1 MQVTEYMEL
10 HGHEQLCVF
19 TDTNVGLK
27 AFVAIHDT
35 TLGPALG
42 GVRFWPHKTED
53 DALMDVLRLSKG
65 MTYKSAAAGL
75 DFGGGKAL
83 IVCSNEEKTEAMLRS
98 FGKCVESLGGRY
110 ITTED
115 VGATPDD
122 IEIISQ
128 ETSHIAGLPISLGG
142 SGDPSEM
149 TAYGIYQG
157 MKACASEIWG
167 QSSLRNRKVAIQGF
181 GKVAYYLS
189 KHLIQD
195 DIKVIVADIN
205 SDAQTRA
212 RDLGLE
218 VLNDANDIYNIEC
231 DIFAPCALGG
241 IINDKTV
248 QMLKCKIVAGSANNQ
263 LLEDKHASML
273 QTRGILYA
281 PDYLINAGGVINI
294 SVEIDQKYN
303 QDIAADRVA
312 GIYEKISLVIE
323 TSKQNS
329 ITTAEAANLIA
340 EERINSVKNAQN
352 T

>member
-1 MQVTEYMEL
+1 MQVTEYMEAN
-10 HGHEQLCVF
+10 GHEQLCVF
-19 TDTNVGLK
+19 TDTKVGLK

-83 IVCSNEEKTEAMLRS
+83 IVCSNDAKTEGMLRS
-98 FGKCVESLGGRY
+98 FGRCVESLGGKY

-115 VGATPDD
+115 VGATTDD
-122 IEIISQ
+122 IEIISR
-128 ETSHIAGLPISLGG
+128 ETSHVAGLPISLGG

-157 MKACASEIWG
+157 MKACASEVWG
-167 QSSLRNRKVAIQGF
+167 NPSLRNRKVAIQGF

-195 DIKVIVADIN
+195 DIEVIVADIN
-205 SDAQTRA
+205 NNAQARA

-218 VLNDANDIYNIEC
+218 VLTDANDIFNAEC

-248 QMLKCKIVAGSANNQ
+248 PMLKCKIVAGSANNQ
-263 LLEDKHASML
+263 LLENKHASML
-273 QTRGILYA
+273 QERGILYA

-294 SVEIDQKYN
+294 SVEIDQEYS
-303 QDIAADRVA
+303 QDTAADRVA

-323 TSKQNS
+323 TSKRNS
-329 ITTAEAANLIA
+329 ITTAEAADLIA
-340 EERINSVKNAQN
+340 EERINSVKNTKN
-352 T
+352 I

>member
-1 MQVTEYMEL
+1 MEA

-27 AFVAIHDT
+27 AFIAIHDT

-83 IVCSNEEKTEAMLRS
+83 IVCSNDEKTEAMLRS

-115 VGATPDD
+115 VGATTDD
-122 IEIISQ
+122 IEIISK
-128 ETSHIAGLPISLGG
+128 ETSHIAGLSLSLGG

-149 TAYGIYQG
+149 TAYGIYEG
-157 MKACASEIWG
+157 MKACASEVWG
-167 QSSLRNRKVAIQGF
+167 HTSLRNRKVAVQGF

-205 SDAQTRA
+205 SAAQARA
-212 RDLGLE
+212 KNMGLE
-218 VLNDANDIYNIEC
+218 VLNDADDIYNIEC

-248 QMLKCKIVAGSANNQ
+248 PMLKCKIVAGSANNQ

-273 QTRGILYA
+273 QNRGILYA

-294 SVEIDQKYN
+294 SVEIGQEYSPN
-303 QDIAADRVA
+303 IAADRVA
-312 GIYEKISLVIE
+312 GIYEQIRLVIE

-329 ITTAEAANLIA
+329 ITTAAAADFIA
-340 EERINSVKNAQN
+340 EERINSVKSSKNI
-352 T
+352 